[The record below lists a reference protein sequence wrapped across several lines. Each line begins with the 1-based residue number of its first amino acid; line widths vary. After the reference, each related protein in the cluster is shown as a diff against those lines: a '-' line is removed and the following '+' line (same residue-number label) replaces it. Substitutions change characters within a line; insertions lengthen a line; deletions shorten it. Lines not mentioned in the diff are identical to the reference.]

1 MPQDAGKTQGDKPVD
16 DRQLQAQIKHLY
28 AQAAKEQA
36 EGRKLDAEAQEV
48 DDRRRRKWYQTRYF
62 AQASVGGI
70 VAAALLV
77 SWFTAYFFP
86 FSAASVKEQEA
97 LVAGQKAA
105 NERIKLEN
113 TKDRQQIEVERDDL
127 KMKYGDLQQDYGDL
141 SQENLKLSRR
151 AGETEDQRDM
161 FADRARQAARKV
173 EELQGKI
180 DLVSRSESKEVSAQ
194 EPSLQDIQEA
204 YKRIAAAPVRKIPV
218 VVHVV
223 WSNDRENISEEQI
236 LSQIASLNRD
246 YRATNADLAEVPEPF
261 KKDIGD
267 ARIEFVLART
277 DPNGKSTN
285 GITRT
290 KTTTR
295 AFKFRGDSV
304 KYARKGGVDAW
315 DTSKYLNIWV
325 CTLGGGVLG
334 IAQYPGGSHVT
345 DGVVI
350 LSTAFGTTGTV
361 ASPFAQGRSATSV
374 IAQYLNLLHIWG
386 DGIGCAGTDFV
397 ADTPNALQLN
407 SGKPVFPHISCNNGP
422 HGDMFMNYMD
432 YVDDSAMIM
441 FTKGQ
446 VVRMHA
452 TLAGPRKDLGGA
464 EKVSG

>member
-16 DRQLQAQIKHLY
+16 DRQLNAQIKHLH

-97 LVAGQKAA
+97 LVASQKAV

-113 TKDRQQIEVERDDL
+113 TKDQQQIEVERDDL
-127 KMKYGDLQQDYGDL
+127 KTIIGDLQEDYGDL
-141 SQENLKLSRR
+141 NQKFVRLSRQ

-180 DLVSRSESKEVSAQ
+180 DQVSRSESPEVSAQ
-194 EPSLQDIQEA
+194 EPSLQKIQEA
-204 YKRIAAAPVRKIPV
+204 YERIAAAPVRKIPV

-223 WSNDRENISEEQI
+223 WSNDRENIAEEQI
-236 LSQIASLNRD
+236 LSQIDSLNRD
-246 YRATNADLAEVPEPF
+246 YRATNADLAKVPEPF

-267 ARIEFVLART
+267 ARIEFVLATT

-290 KTTTR
+290 KTIAQ
-295 AFKFRGDSV
+295 AFKTDDNV
-304 KYARKGGVDAW
+304 KFARTGGVDAW

-325 CTLGGGVLG
+325 CTLALG
-334 IAQYPGGSHVT
+334 LREYTQFPGGPRGT
-345 DGVVI
+345 DGMVI
-350 LSTAFGTTGTV
+350 QNTAFGTTGT
-361 ASPFAQGRSATSV
+361 AISPSDRGRTATHG
-374 IAQYLNLLHIWG
+374 IAHYLNLSHIWG
-386 DGIGCAGTDFV
+386 DVFGCAGSDFV
-397 ADTPNALQLN
+397 ADTPNALQPN
-407 SGKPVFPHISCNNGP
+407 SGNPVFPHISCNNGP
-422 HGDMFMNYMD
+422 HGDMFMNFMD
-432 YVDDSAMIM
+432 FVDGGAMMM

-452 TLAGPRKDLGGA
+452 TLAGRRKDLG
-464 EKVSG
+464 

>member
-97 LVAGQKAA
+97 LVASQKAV

-127 KMKYGDLQQDYGDL
+127 KTIIGDLQEDYG
-141 SQENLKLSRR
+141 NLTQKYLMLSRQV
-151 AGETEDQRDM
+151 GEADDQRDM
-161 FADRARQAARKV
+161 FAARAQQAARKV

-180 DLVSRSESKEVSAQ
+180 EQVSRSESPEVSAQ
-194 EPSLQDIQEA
+194 EPSLQEIQEA

-236 LSQIASLNRD
+236 LSQIDSLNRD
-246 YRATNADLAEVPEPF
+246 YRATNADLAELPEPF

-267 ARIEFVLART
+267 ARIEFVLATT

-295 AFKFRGDSV
+295 AFKVRDDSV
-304 KYARKGGVDAW
+304 RYARNGGVDAW
-315 DTSKYLNIWV
+315 DASKYLNIWV
-325 CTLGGGVLG
+325 CTLAEG
-334 IAQYPGGSHVT
+334 IWEYTQFPGGPRET
-345 DGVVI
+345 DGMVI
-350 LSTAFGTTGTV
+350 QNTAFGTTGT
-361 ASPFAQGRSATSV
+361 ATSAFDRGRSATHG
-374 IAQYLNLLHIWG
+374 IGHYLNLLHIWG
-386 DGIGCAGTDFV
+386 DVTGCAGNDFV
-397 ADTPNALQLN
+397 ADTPNALQPN
-407 SGKPVFPHISCNNGP
+407 SGNPVFPHISCNNGP

-432 YVDDSAMIM
+432 NVDDGAMMM

-452 TLAGPRKDLGGA
+452 TLAGPRKDLRGA